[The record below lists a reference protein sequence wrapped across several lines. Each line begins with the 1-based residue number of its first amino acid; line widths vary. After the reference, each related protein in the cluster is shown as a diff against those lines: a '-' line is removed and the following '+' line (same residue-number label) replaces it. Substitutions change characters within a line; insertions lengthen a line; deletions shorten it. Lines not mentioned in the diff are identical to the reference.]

1 LLKVVIAKLKR
12 LFSTLNFFE
21 LSKLTRTDIVLFCG
35 DTDRGLSYSGKMY
48 SQILDSLNQLFQH
61 RGISTVTIA
70 KPSSR
75 IFGKGAF
82 GNVISFNGMFLRA
95 YHGNYLLNKLGS
107 TAGLNGNLVVKAW
120 INIIRKANPVIII
133 GIQPPPELCIAAKAC
148 NIQIFDLQHGVISGE
163 GYYGDIYRD
172 EFENEGWPDCILCWD
187 KQSKDWIEKNICQRT
202 VTRIVG
208 NPWFLRFINPNSED
222 TLVSRFNND
231 VQILKDGKPVI
242 LVSLQWGL
250 DENSGEY
257 VLGMNNSLLNYIKE
271 AGSDFTWWI
280 RIHPV
285 QLKDSANSNI
295 AKNLKGEFRGCPNV
309 SWEECTEMPL
319 PLVLKNVDLHI
330 TSHSAVTIEACWF
343 GVKTALLNPQKDLLY
358 DYFDQQIMEGQADIV
373 DSKINHINEW
383 ILLNIN
389 SKDKSEV
396 KLKAEMLSLFV
407 SEIQQQVINGIKE

>member
-1 LLKVVIAKLKR
+1 LLRVIIAKLKR

-21 LSKLTRTDIVLFCG
+21 LSKLTRTDIVLYCG
-35 DTDRGLSYSGKMY
+35 DTDRGFSYSGKMY
-48 SQILDSLNQLFQH
+48 SQILDSLNQLFQQ
-61 RGISTVTIA
+61 RGISTLTIA

-75 IFGKGAF
+75 IIGKGAF
-82 GNVISFNGMFLRA
+82 GNVISLNGMFLRA

-120 INIIRKANPVIII
+120 INVIRKANPVIII
-133 GIQPPPELCIAAKAC
+133 GIQPPPALCIAAKVC

-187 KQSKDWIEKNICQRT
+187 KQSKVWIEKNIGERT
-202 VTRIVG
+202 GTRIVG

-222 TLVSRFNND
+222 TLVSRFNDD

-250 DENSGEY
+250 DEKGGEY
-257 VLGMNNSLLNYIKE
+257 VLGMNNSLLKYIKE
-271 AGSDFTWWI
+271 SGNAFTWWI
-280 RIHPV
+280 RIHPA
-285 QLKDSANSNI
+285 QLKVNANSNI
-295 AKNLKGEFRGCPNV
+295 AKNLKVEFNGYPNV

-358 DYFDQQIMEGQADIV
+358 DYFDEQIKEGQADV
-373 DSKINHINEW
+373 VEPKLKDINDW
-383 ILLNIN
+383 ILLNLN
-389 SKDKSEV
+389 SKVKSEV
-396 KLKAEMLSLFV
+396 KLEADMLGLFV
-407 SEIQQQVINGIKE
+407 SEIQGLVINRI